1 MANDGS
7 IGVKLKAEG
16 EAAFKKALSDLNA
29 QFKLVKSE
37 LNLVSSEYDQNDRSA
52 AAVAARS
59 EALTKQIE
67 AQKSKIELLRE
78 EAIERGALTR
88 E

>member
-16 EAAFKKALSDLNA
+16 EATFKKALSDLNA

-67 AQKSKIELLRE
+67 AQKSKVELLQKALD
-78 EAIERGALTR
+78 EA
-88 E
+88 

>member
-16 EAAFKKALSDLNA
+16 EATFKKALSDLNA

-37 LNLVSSEYDQNDRSA
+37 RNLVSSEYDQNDRVSW
-52 AAVAARS
+52 VLSRN
-59 EALTKQIE
+59 EDRTLALDFRIRY
-67 AQKSKIELLRE
+67 LR
-78 EAIERGALTR
+78 
-88 E
+88 

>member
-16 EAAFKKALSDLNA
+16 EATFKKALSDLNA

-37 LNLVSSEYDQNDRSA
+37 LNLVSSA
-52 AAVAARS
+52 AG
-59 EALTKQIE
+59 
-67 AQKSKIELLRE
+67 LL
-78 EAIERGALTR
+78 
-88 E
+88 

>member
-37 LNLVSSEYDQNDRSA
+37 LNLVSSEYDRNAGLPQ
-52 AAVAARS
+52 
-59 EALTKQIE
+59 Q
-67 AQKSKIELLRE
+67 
-78 EAIERGALTR
+78 
-88 E
+88 

>member
-16 EAAFKKALSDLNA
+16 EATFKKALSDLNA

-37 LNLVSSEYDQNDRSA
+37 LNLVSSEYDQN
-52 AAVAARS
+52 
-59 EALTKQIE
+59 
-67 AQKSKIELLRE
+67 
-78 EAIERGALTR
+78 G
-88 E
+88 